1 MQENFVNLFQKFTK
15 MASKARYWTTKGD
28 GINCINNRANV
39 PKNTN
44 TACTNKNQQIIYPLH
59 QTKGITKNITKSV

>member
-1 MQENFVNLFQKFTK
+1 

-28 GINCINNRANV
+28 GINCINNWANV
-39 PKNTN
+39 PENTN
-44 TACTNKNQQIIYPLH
+44 TACTNKNQQIIYPLY